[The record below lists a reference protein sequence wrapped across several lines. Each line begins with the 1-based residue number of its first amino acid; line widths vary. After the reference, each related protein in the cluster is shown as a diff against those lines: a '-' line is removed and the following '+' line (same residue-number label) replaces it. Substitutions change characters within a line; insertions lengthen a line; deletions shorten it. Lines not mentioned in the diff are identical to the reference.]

1 MEISLRHIENLEL
14 GDSVECVFWNYE
26 TENWSSNGC
35 RLISSESNRV
45 RTVCECNHLTIFAVL
60 TDANGRNNF
69 LKLYKYI
76 SFFASL
82 FCLLITLII
91 FFTSFLFYKSQQR
104 SMNDRIIVARK
115 VIGIIYSFL
124 LSIVNG
130 AIIWV
135 IQDVNKYSEVKMC
148 NFQYNLN

>member
-1 MEISLRHIENLEL
+1 MMEISLRHIENLEI

-35 RLISSESNRV
+35 RLISFESNRV
-45 RTVCECNHLTIFAVL
+45 RTVCECDHLTNFAVI
-60 TDANGRNNF
+60 TDANGRKNF

-76 SFFASL
+76 SFFASF
-82 FCLLITLII
+82 FCLSI
-91 FFTSFLFYKSQQR
+91 TSFLFYKSQPCL
-104 SMNDRIIVARK
+104 MNDRIIVARK
-115 VIGIIYSFL
+115 FIGIIYSFL
-124 LSIVNG
+124 LLIVNG

-135 IQDVNKYSEVKMC
+135 IHGVNKYSEVKMC